1 MADLL
6 AVLHEVVDSLGGQR
20 RPGQEQMVEA
30 VDQAIRRRQ
39 HLLVQAGT
47 GTGKSLAY
55 LIPAAVHAIDS
66 GTPVVIATA
75 TMALQAQ
82 LIDRDLPQLSGILAG
97 RLGRPVTFATV
108 KGRSNYVCRHKLG
121 GGYPSDDDALLSVA
135 AVDTAA
141 SALGE
146 QVVRLR
152 EWSQLDPEGDRDRL
166 VPGVSERAWRQ
177 VSVSARECLGSA
189 CPMVGECFVERARQH
204 AREVDLIVTN
214 HAFLAVD
221 ALEGRQLLPHHE
233 VLIIDEGHELV
244 DRVTASI
251 TSDLSGSAVNAAAR
265 RAGSLAD
272 TDVLA
277 NAADQLNQAL
287 TDNQPRRLESLP
299 DGLSAA
305 MNQVRDASRQV
316 LFGITASGGP
326 PDPTRQLA
334 RAAVEEVFEVAE
346 RLLRG
351 DRGDVS
357 WISEDS
363 RGNRSLRV
371 APLSVAGVLN
381 ERVFGTRTVVLTSA
395 SLSLGGQF
403 DVLATSLGLP
413 ADDASWLGLDVG
425 SPFDYRAQG
434 IVYVAAHLPA
444 PGRDGTSVRV
454 LDEIEALIRAAGG
467 RTLGLFSSMR
477 AAVAA
482 SQALSE
488 RFAGE
493 LEILCQGQ
501 DQTATLV
508 RTFAQTASTC
518 LFGTLSLWQGVDVP
532 GPSCQLVII
541 DRLPFPRPDD
551 PLASARS
558 AAVTAAGGN
567 GFLSVMAA
575 HAGVRLAQGSGRLI
589 RRSDDRGVVAI
600 LDPRLVTSRSYAG
613 FLQRC
618 VPPFWPTTDRATV
631 LAALARLD
639 AAAGPPHPVRPV
651 SPPAEDQG
659 ASGPADAV
667 SLATSSGAPNPRSA
681 RIGIVA
687 GRPLFGD
694 DADHDVDENGPDA
707 NRPDDKGPEA
717 KGPSDKG
724 PEAKG
729 PDGKG
734 SGRTG
739 SSGTGPD
746 DRG

>member
-1 MADLL
+1 
-6 AVLHEVVDSLGGQR
+6 
-20 RPGQEQMVEA
+20 MVEA
-30 VDQAIRRRQ
+30 VAHAIRRGQ

-82 LIDRDLPQLSGILAG
+82 LIDRDLPQLSSILAS
-97 RLGRPVTFATV
+97 RLGRPVTYATV
-108 KGRSNYVCRHKLG
+108 KGRSNYLCRHKLG
-121 GGYPSDDDALLSVA
+121 GGYPSDDDALLAVA

-146 QVVRLR
+146 QVLRLR
-152 EWSQLDPEGDRDRL
+152 AWAESDTAGDRDRL

-177 VSVSARECLGSA
+177 VSVSARECLGSV
-189 CPMVGECFVERARQH
+189 CPMVAECFVERARQH

-221 ALEGRQLLPHHE
+221 ALEGRQLLPQHE
-233 VLIIDEGHELV
+233 VLIVDEGHELV

-251 TSDLSGSAVNAAAR
+251 TNDLSGSAVNAAGR
-265 RAGSLAD
+265 RAGALAD
-272 TDVLA
+272 TAALA
-277 NAADQLNQAL
+277 SAADLLAQAL
-287 TDNQPRRLESLP
+287 ADSPPRRLEKLP
-299 DGLSAA
+299 DGLGEALV
-305 MNQVRDASRQV
+305 QVRDEARQV
-316 LFGITASGGP
+316 LSAITASAGP

-334 RAAVEEVFEVAE
+334 RAAVEDVFEVAE

-351 DRGDVS
+351 GRDDVAWVS
-357 WISEDS
+357 QDA
-363 RGNRSLRV
+363 RGNHSLRV
-371 APLSVAGVLN
+371 APLSVAEVLRD
-381 ERVFGTRTVVLTSA
+381 RVFGTRTVVLTSA
-395 SLSLGGQF
+395 SLSLGGRF
-403 DVLATSLGLP
+403 DVLAASLGLP
-413 ADDASWLGLDVG
+413 ADDNAWLGVDVG

-444 PGRDGTSVRV
+444 PGRDGTSGQVI
-454 LDEIEALIRAAGG
+454 DEIEALIRAAGG

-482 SQALSE
+482 SEALSE
-488 RFAGE
+488 RFDGE
-493 LEILCQGQ
+493 FDILCQGQ
-501 DQTATLV
+501 DQTTTLV
-508 RTFAQTASTC
+508 RQFAETASTC

-532 GPSCQLVII
+532 GSSCQLVII

-558 AAVTAAGGN
+558 AAVSAAGGN

-589 RRSDDRGVVAI
+589 RRADDRGVVAI

-618 VPPFWPTTDRATV
+618 LPPLWPTTNRDTV

-639 AAAGPPHPVRPV
+639 AAAGPPQPVRPASARV
-651 SPPAEDQG
+651 DEPEQGCSESAE
-659 ASGPADAV
+659 AV
-667 SLATSSGAPNPRSA
+667 SVATSSGAPNPRSA
-681 RIGIVA
+681 RVGIVA

-694 DADHDVDENGPDA
+694 DAD
-707 NRPDDKGPEA
+707 
-717 KGPSDKG
+717 
-724 PEAKG
+724 
-729 PDGKG
+729 PDGDEKRAG
-734 SGRTG
+734 STRT
-739 SSGTGPD
+739 
-746 DRG
+746 